1 MKANAPSRAGFTLME
16 VVVSVMIM
24 AMLLTSLTKLLTM
37 VRTKR
42 DTIHNIQENQ
52 LVGPAILDMIQRD
65 LRGIL
70 TTNRLRSEL
79 LKVKN
84 RIVLGQDADSID
96 FVTSTDNVVWTWE
109 NERALRCDYS
119 EVGYRLRPSQESDD
133 FLEMYRRE
141 SFGVDDDAFGGG
153 SWTFLHDQIRNF
165 NITVFSE
172 DGIDAEPFEDWG
184 SDSLDAGT
192 EGLPAWLE
200 ISLTLE
206 LSPRL
211 KAEALPIALVERG
224 TVTYRRIVR
233 FPEMLLASADD
244 TPWLGIPTVP
254 GEEPAEGAP
263 GGDAGDADGEDG
275 GDGGINGNGGIS
287 DDDGGDGGGGVRG
300 TGGGGGGG
308 DPGSDS

>member
-1 MKANAPSRAGFTLME
+1 MTSSIRSRAGFTLME
-16 VVVSVMIM
+16 VVVSVLIM
-24 AMLLTSLTKLLTM
+24 AMLLTSLTRLLTM

-70 TTNRLRSEL
+70 TTNRAREDL
-79 LKVKN
+79 LQVKN
-84 RIVLGQDADSID
+84 RVVLGQDADSID
-96 FVTSTDNVVWTWE
+96 FVTTTDNVVWTWE
-109 NERALRCDYS
+109 NRRALRCDYG
-119 EVGYRLRPSQESDD
+119 EVGYRLRPSQDSDD

-141 SFGVDDDAFGGG
+141 EFGVDEDVFSGG

-165 NITVFSE
+165 NITLFIE
-172 DGIDAEPFEDWG
+172 DGADAEPYEDWG
-184 SDSLDAGT
+184 TESLDSATQGV
-192 EGLPAWLE
+192 PAWLE

-233 FPEMLLASADD
+233 FPEMIRVATDD
-244 TPWLGIPTVP
+244 VPWIGIPTVP
-254 GEEPAEGAP
+254 GEEPAEGGP
-263 GGDAGDADGEDG
+263 GTGADEDGDADGT
-275 GDGGINGNGGIS
+275 GDGDS
-287 DDDGGDGGGGVRG
+287 DGDPDDPRG
-300 TGGGGGGG
+300 RDDNTGGGFGSTGGGSP
-308 DPGSDS
+308 PGADDS